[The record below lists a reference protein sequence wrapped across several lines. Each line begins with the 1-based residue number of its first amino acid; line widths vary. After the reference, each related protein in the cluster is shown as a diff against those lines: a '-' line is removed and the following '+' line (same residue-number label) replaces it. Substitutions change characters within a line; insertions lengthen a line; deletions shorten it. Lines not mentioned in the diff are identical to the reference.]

1 LGSLSQFRSRFWYR
15 FDRVFDRLI
24 LQDELVDVRGEVL
37 AARGVVIS
45 PESIADVAAAA
56 RPLPRLPLSET
67 PLAADVAVPLG
78 EHGYRH
84 LFPDDGTREVVR
96 RALLGVRLPE
106 VLFEE
111 LLALRRAASPIH
123 GHAIATAAVA
133 VRMLISVVGQARG
146 VPELAAA
153 ALLHDLGMR
162 HLPPRLGRLRERL
175 GHDEA
180 LRVAA
185 HPFLGAYH
193 LARVLGDHPAVSCAL
208 GHHWRCGQGY
218 PNLPTEPTRSMEVIA
233 VASAF
238 AALTQPR
245 PFRSAAY
252 DARGAA
258 DVLVSEATVG
268 QADANTVKLLVHAL
282 RGGDGD
288 PRAIRFGRERGGHG
302 PDVNRH
308 VHVAAPA
315 RSLV

>member
-1 LGSLSQFRSRFWYR
+1 
-15 FDRVFDRLI
+15 VFDRLI
-24 LQDELVDVRGEVL
+24 LPEDLVDVRGDVI
-37 AARGVVIS
+37 AARGVVLS
-45 PESIADVAAAA
+45 PESIADAAAAA
-56 RPLPRLPLSET
+56 RPAPRVPLGDT
-67 PLAADVAVPLG
+67 ALAADVAVPLDD
-78 EHGYRH
+78 HAYRH
-84 LFPDDGTREVVR
+84 LFPDDATKDAVR
-96 RALLGVRLPE
+96 RAVLAVGLPE

-123 GHAIATAAVA
+123 GHAFATAVVA
-133 VRMLISVVGQARG
+133 VRMLLSVVGPARG

-153 ALLHDLGMR
+153 ALLHDVGMR
-162 HLPPRLGRLRERL
+162 WLPPRLGRLRERL

-185 HPFLGAYH
+185 HPFVGAYH
-193 LARVLGDHPAVSCAL
+193 LARVLGDHPAVPAAL

-218 PNLPTEPTRSMEVIA
+218 PNLRTQPTRSMEVVA

-258 DVLVSEATVG
+258 DVLVSEAVDG

-282 RGGDGD
+282 RGGAGD

-308 VHVAAPA
+308 QHVAVPA
-315 RSLV
+315 RSHV